1 MTKTVAIIVAVSIL
15 VVLAILFFVSFR
27 LYVKTP
33 PPKGC
38 ENLGR
43 DESKCETCEE
53 SGCRFY
59 QSAFRAENEKRRNE
73 EAKKQENEKG
83 DNK

>member
-1 MTKTVAIIVAVSIL
+1 MDKTIAIIVTISIL

-43 DESKCETCEE
+43 DESQCENCQET
-53 SGCRFY
+53 GCRFY
-59 QSAFRAENEKRRNE
+59 QEAFRKAAEERRLEKE
-73 EAKKQENEKG
+73 KEDKG

>member
-1 MTKTVAIIVAVSIL
+1 MDKTVAIIVTIAIL
-15 VVLAILFFVSFR
+15 VVLAILFFVSFL

-33 PPKGC
+33 VPKGC

-43 DESKCETCEE
+43 DESKCGECSEV
-53 SGCRFY
+53 GCRFY
-59 QSAFRAENEKRRNE
+59 QQAFKKAEEKRRNE
-73 EAKKQENEKG
+73 EKQNKEKG